1 MSLVDSALTRSIM
14 RDISKH
20 PVDISKLDVHVSSG
34 VVYLRGTLE
43 AVRGYHVDV
52 DLDEMLGTL
61 VKCIRQ
67 RPDVRDVV
75 VEITH
80 KTANIS
86 ARITSNKPRR
96 F

>member
-1 MSLVDSALTRSIM
+1 
-14 RDISKH
+14 
-20 PVDISKLDVHVSSG
+20 
-34 VVYLRGTLE
+34 
-43 AVRGYHVDV
+43 
-52 DLDEMLGTL
+52 L